1 MELISIDSSCQ
12 RSSALFF
19 NRLFSWINSH
29 SSKVVTVPF
38 TLCHSLSLH
47 RRQPLSP
54 FLSLHFPR
62 QSRSLLAAE
71 WSPLQCECT
80 CRSRAHLTACQMP
93 DVRYQRVWELTI
105 SVFVME
111 HFGGNMWQL
120 ATFFFFFFFVL
131 KKKERKTCC
140 YWCFV
145 CIRVWPVSGWIVL
158 EVIGSYFQV
167 AGVPLFNAFFV
178 FRVGWKMAHAVINE
192 ENNLK
197 TSDLSHYLWG

>member
-120 ATFFFFFFFVL
+120 ATFFFFFFFCFKEKR
-131 KKKERKTCC
+131 KKNLLLLMFCVYRGLASFRLDRSWGHWLLFSSSRSPPVQCLFCFPGRMKNGSCC
-140 YWCFV
+140 D
-145 CIRVWPVSGWIVL
+145 
-158 EVIGSYFQV
+158 Q
-167 AGVPLFNAFFV
+167 
-178 FRVGWKMAHAVINE
+178 
-192 ENNLK
+192 
-197 TSDLSHYLWG
+197 WGK